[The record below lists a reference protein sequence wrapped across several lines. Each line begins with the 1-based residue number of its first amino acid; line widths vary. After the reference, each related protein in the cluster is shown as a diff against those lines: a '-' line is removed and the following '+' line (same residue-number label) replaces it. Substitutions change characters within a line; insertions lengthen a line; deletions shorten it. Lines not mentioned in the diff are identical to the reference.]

1 MITPVFNHLSF
12 LKNLTTQPGVYQMWG
27 EGEEILYIGKAKN
40 LKKRLSNYFQKKHE
54 DLKTR
59 VLIQQIKR
67 IEIILTKNE
76 TEALLLENTLIKQHK
91 PKYNVLLR
99 DDKSY
104 PYLFVSQHDFP
115 RLDFHRG
122 SQSMPG
128 YYFGPYLSANAVREN
143 LQLLQKIFKLRNC
156 RDHFFSNRTRP
167 CLQYQMKRCTAPC
180 VAYISKKAYAQ
191 DVKNAILFLEGK
203 TETLLKMLSK
213 KMEEASSRLE
223 FELAAY
229 FRNQISALQKLQTQQ
244 DVINTK
250 DKEMDV
256 IVIAQIDFLVGV
268 QVMIIRGGRLLG
280 NKTYFP
286 RVPEGTGLEEVI
298 EAFLMQF
305 YLNSQQ
311 HLVPPRIMI
320 NLDLPGRKELINI
333 FSFQAKEKIRIL
345 QRAMG
350 ARARLI
356 DIALRNLKQA
366 ITLEL
371 SDKTNFH
378 HRFERLQRVLK
389 LPNLPKK
396 IACFD
401 ISHTQGEET
410 VASYVVFTVEGAQKS
425 EYRRL
430 GIKGITPG
438 DDYAAM
444 RQVIEK
450 RFTAL
455 SLDARPD
462 MVLIDGGRGQL
473 RQAERVFQELNIGE
487 ISLIGIAKG
496 RERKP
501 GKETLWLSGKPT
513 PFIVEPT
520 DLAFRMIQQVRDE
533 AHRFALVSHRSRFEK
548 KRRTS
553 ELERIAGLGPQRR
566 RSLLNYFGGWQE
578 IKRASIEEIKKV
590 KGISRSLAEKIYNEL
605 R

>member
-12 LKNLTTQPGVYQMWG
+12 LKNLT
-27 EGEEILYIGKAKN
+27 
-40 LKKRLSNYFQKKHE
+40 KRLSNYFQKKHE

-180 VAYISKKAYAQ
+180 VDYISKKAYAQ

-250 DKEMDV
+250 DKNMDV
-256 IVIAQIDFLVGV
+256 IVIVQIDFFVGV
-268 QVMIIRGGRLLG
+268 QVMMIRGGRLLG

-286 RVPEGTGLEEVI
+286 RVPEGTGLEEVL
-298 EAFLMQF
+298 EAFLMP
-305 YLNSQQ
+305 SQ
-311 HLVPPRIMI
+311 
-320 NLDLPGRKELINI
+320 RKN
-333 FSFQAKEKIRIL
+333 QY
-345 QRAMG
+345 
-350 ARARLI
+350 
-356 DIALRNLKQA
+356 IA
-366 ITLEL
+366 
-371 SDKTNFH
+371 
-378 HRFERLQRVLK
+378 
-389 LPNLPKK
+389 
-396 IACFD
+396 ACHGGKSTTD
-401 ISHTQGEET
+401 R
-410 VASYVVFTVEGAQKS
+410 YCFT
-425 EYRRL
+425 
-430 GIKGITPG
+430 
-438 DDYAAM
+438 
-444 RQVIEK
+444 
-450 RFTAL
+450 
-455 SLDARPD
+455 
-462 MVLIDGGRGQL
+462 
-473 RQAERVFQELNIGE
+473 
-487 ISLIGIAKG
+487 
-496 RERKP
+496 
-501 GKETLWLSGKPT
+501 
-513 PFIVEPT
+513 
-520 DLAFRMIQQVRDE
+520 
-533 AHRFALVSHRSRFEK
+533 
-548 KRRTS
+548 
-553 ELERIAGLGPQRR
+553 
-566 RSLLNYFGGWQE
+566 
-578 IKRASIEEIKKV
+578 
-590 KGISRSLAEKIYNEL
+590 
-605 R
+605 